1 MNIKIITVGRLKET
15 YLKEAVKEYEK
26 RLTRYAKISVIEVA
40 DEKAEEDL
48 SEAEAAKILD
58 TEGARIEKY
67 IKDGDYVIGL
77 AIEGNMLDS
86 EGFSKKLSNLMTLGK
101 SDICFIIGGSIGMS
115 DRLKKRSDMLLSFSR
130 MTFPHQLM
138 RVILLEQVYRAY
150 RIMYNEPYH
159 K

>member
-15 YLKEAVKEYEK
+15 YLKDAVKEYEK